1 MKKIKEIIKNNIKIV
16 IAFILGGVVFGTLGV
31 YAATT
36 LLSQSVYYNNTNS
49 GATSTNVQGA
59 LDELYTRA
67 SKWLN
72 PNDMGTPQYYATT
85 GTYKGWC
92 ISTDTNCNSYADF
105 PTTSTT
111 PPSGKNVYAA
121 KYKDGQYGVC
131 IKRNGKEHCFRARN
145 YKVEAKHVQEVFS
158 DVGTYDSS
166 TGLGCNVDCGDG
178 GAGEYCG
185 VGCNADFYCFVSS
198 DGYVYCI
205 DNGTYERCG
214 VDTDGSVGCG

>member
-92 ISTDTNCNSYADF
+92 SSTDKKCNSYADF

-166 TGLGCNVDCGDG
+166 TGLGCDVGSSYVRCNASDFTCGVSSNGSVDCRDRGASG
-178 GAGEYCG
+178 GC
-185 VGCNADFYCFVSS
+185 
-198 DGYVYCI
+198 YV
-205 DNGTYERCG
+205 R
-214 VDTDGSVGCG
+214 TDGSVYCS

>member
-1 MKKIKEIIKNNIKIV
+1 MKKIKEIIKNNIKLV
-16 IAFILGGVVFGTLGV
+16 IGIIIGGIVFGTIGV

-92 ISTDTNCNSYADF
+92 SSTDCNSFADF
-105 PTTSTT
+105 PTTATT
-111 PPSGKNVYAA
+111 PPSGKNVYAV
-121 KYKDGQYGVC
+121 KYEDGQYGVC
-131 IKRNGKEHCFRARN
+131 IQRNGKEHCFRGRN
-145 YKVEAKHVQEVFS
+145 YKAEAKHVQEVFS

-166 TGLGCNVDCGDG
+166 TGLGCRVNSG
-178 GAGEYCG
+178 GSVRCDAS
-185 VGCNADFYCFVSS
+185 DFYCNVTSYGSVSCTDYGAGS
-198 DGYVYCI
+198 YCYVNPGGSVYC
-205 DNGTYERCG
+205 G
-214 VDTDGSVGCG
+214 

>member
-92 ISTDTNCNSYADF
+92 SSTDTNCNSYADF

-166 TGLGCNVDCGDG
+166 TGLGCDVDSSSVDCYASGLRCYVRSSGFVYCRDY
-178 GAGEYCG
+178 GAGELC
-185 VGCNADFYCFVSS
+185 S
-198 DGYVYCI
+198 VYA
-205 DNGTYERCG
+205 
-214 VDTDGSVGCG
+214 DGSVYCS

>member
-1 MKKIKEIIKNNIKIV
+1 
-16 IAFILGGVVFGTLGV
+16 
-31 YAATT
+31 
-36 LLSQSVYYNNTNS
+36 
-49 GATSTNVQGA
+49 
-59 LDELYTRA
+59 
-67 SKWLN
+67 
-72 PNDMGTPQYYATT
+72 MGTPQYYATT

-92 ISTDTNCNSYADF
+92 SSTDTNCNSYADF

-166 TGLGCNVDCGDG
+166 TGLGCSVDSSYVVCPASGF
-178 GAGEYCG
+178 ACI
-185 VGCNADFYCFVSS
+185 VGS
-198 DGYVYCI
+198 DGYVGCI
-205 DNGTYERCG
+205 DRGTNGHCY
-214 VDTDGSVGCG
+214 VDADGSVRCG

>member
-92 ISTDTNCNSYADF
+92 SSTDTNCNSYADF

-166 TGLGCNVDCGDG
+166 TCNVSCDAYGTV
-178 GAGEYCG
+178 EYCG
-185 VGCNADFYCFVSS
+185 VGCNADFYCYVSS
-198 DGYVYCI
+198 DGFVYCI
-205 DNGTYERCG
+205 DNGTRGNCT
-214 VDTDGSVGCG
+214 VRADGSVSCS

>member
-92 ISTDTNCNSYADF
+92 SSTDTNCNSYADF

-111 PPSGKNVYAA
+111 PPSGQNVYAA

-158 DVGTYDSS
+158 DVGTHDSS
-166 TGLGCNVDCGDG
+166 TGLGCFVFSSNVLCFASDF
-178 GAGEYCG
+178 
-185 VGCNADFYCFVSS
+185 GCTVDSN
-198 DGYVYCI
+198 GRVYCL
-205 DNGTYERCG
+205 DLGTRGNCDVRAG
-214 VDTDGSVGCG
+214 GSVNCS

>member
-92 ISTDTNCNSYADF
+92 SSTDTNCNSYADF

-166 TGLGCNVDCGDG
+166 TGLGCHVDSSLVLCG
-178 GAGEYCG
+178 AS
-185 VGCNADFYCFVSS
+185 DF
-198 DGYVYCI
+198 G
-205 DNGTYERCG
+205 CG
-214 VDTDGSVGCG
+214 VDSDGDVGCLDRGTNENCDVSAGGSVRCG

>member
-85 GTYKGWC
+85 GIYKGWC
-92 ISTDTNCNSYADF
+92 SSTNRDCNSYADF

-166 TGLGCNVDCGDG
+166 TGLGCDVR
-178 GAGEYCG
+178 
-185 VGCNADFYCFVSS
+185 SS
-198 DGYVYCI
+198 YVYCGASDFGCI
-205 DNGTYERCG
+205 VNSGGYVGCSDDGASERWS
-214 VDTDGSVGCG
+214 VNSDGSVYCS

>member
-67 SKWLN
+67 SN
-72 PNDMGTPQYYATT
+72 MGTPQYYATT

-92 ISTDTNCNSYADF
+92 SSTDTNCNSKADF

-166 TGLGCNVDCGDG
+166 TGLGCSVFSSAVGCS
-178 GAGEYCG
+178 ASAFYCG
-185 VGCNADFYCFVSS
+185 VDS
-198 DGYVYCI
+198 DGVVDCRDYGSGERCYVGAVGSVYC
-205 DNGTYERCG
+205 G
-214 VDTDGSVGCG
+214 